1 MEKIFFLGETEMEYQ
16 YITLLGG
23 KGKGQDGERR
33 EDKKYLF
40 WGIWNFQ
47 SSRVKIFKS
56 FSFANVDN
64 YIFLCCNPIDLF

>member
-16 YITLLGG
+16 CITLLNG

-40 WGIWNFQ
+40 WGIWNF
-47 SSRVKIFKS
+47 
-56 FSFANVDN
+56 
-64 YIFLCCNPIDLF
+64 